1 MDLHFLPAHRLARLV
16 RDRKIGCLEL
26 LDLHLERVQRHDP
39 VVNAVVVRDF
49 EQARADAKAADNALG
64 RGEVRGPLHGVPIT
78 VKESFDV
85 AGLPTTWGRPDFA
98 KNIAADDAEAV
109 MRLRDAGAVVFGK
122 TNVPTNL
129 ADWQTFNAIHGTT
142 HNPWDPTRVPGGS
155 SGGAAAALAAG
166 MTALETGSDIGG
178 SIRNPAHYCGVYGHK
193 PTFGI
198 CSTRGQALPGFD
210 VPQDISVIG
219 PLARSPR
226 DLEIALG
233 LLAGPDPV
241 DHVGWTFRLPK
252 ANFMDVDELRVAVML
267 DAPVAP
273 VDREVSDR
281 ISEVARALAHAG
293 ADVSDRARPAIDLLE
308 SHRTFIR
315 LLRGATCGALSD
327 AVFAGQVER
336 AARVSPGDDDYE
348 AWMLRANTMTH
359 REWHHWDEQRLR
371 LRRAWAEFFEFWDV
385 LICPAAASAAFHHD
399 QKGERWERMIPV
411 NGKPQPSTTQMFW
424 AGLPGVANLP
434 ATVAPAG
441 LTRGGLPVGV
451 QIIGPQFGDLNC
463 IAVAK
468 ILEKVHGGFVPPPG
482 YE

>member
-1 MDLHFLPAHRLARLV
+1 MALHFLPAHRLARLV
-16 RDRKIGCLEL
+16 RDGKIGCLEL
-26 LDLHLERVQRHDP
+26 LDLHLARVKRHDP
-39 VVNAVVVRDF
+39 VVNAVVVRGI
-49 EQARADAKAADNALG
+49 EHARKDAKAADRML
-64 RGEVRGPLHGVPIT
+64 RKGEVRGPLHGVPIT

-85 AGLPTTWGRPDFA
+85 AGLPTTWGRTDFA
-98 KNIAADDAEAV
+98 KHIAGEDAEAV
-109 MRLRDAGAVVFGK
+109 KRLRAAGAVVFGK

-129 ADWQTFNAIHGTT
+129 ADWQTFNPIHGTT

-233 LLAGPDPV
+233 VLAGADPV
-241 DHVGWTFRLPK
+241 DHVGWKFTLPK
-252 ANFMDVDELRVAVML
+252 PARSDVREFRVAVML
-267 DAPVAP
+267 DAAMAP

-281 ISEVARALAHAG
+281 VQAVARSLARAG
-293 ADVSDRARPAIDLLE
+293 AKVSERAAPAIDLHE

-315 LLRGATCGALSD
+315 LLRGATCGAMSD
-327 AVFAGQVER
+327 AVFAGQLER
-336 AARVSPGDDDYE
+336 ATHVAPDDDDYE

-371 LRRAWAEFFEFWDV
+371 LRRAWAAFFEDWDV
-385 LICPAAASAAFHHD
+385 LLCPVGASAAFHHD

-434 ATVAPAG
+434 STVAPAG
-441 LTRGGLPVGV
+441 LTPGGLPIGV
-451 QIIGPQFGDLNC
+451 QIIGPQYGDLTC
-463 IAVAK
+463 IALAK
-468 ILEKVHGGFVPPPG
+468 ILEKVHGGFVAPPG